1 MGKGWVGCD
10 VVEDLED
17 FEDSP
22 LGGCVVFEGL
32 LLSKRLVNR
41 G

>member
-17 FEDSP
+17 FEDCP
-22 LGGCVVFEGL
+22 LGGGMVFEGL